1 MSPTVHQPPR
11 VTFHGAAQTVTGSM
25 HLVEAG
31 GLRLLLDCGIVQGGP
46 RDSVRDRRGVFPF
59 DPASLDALLL
69 SHAHVDHC
77 GNVPALVRQGFAGPI
92 YCSSATRALIG
103 VMLADTAK
111 IQEENAHVQ
120 RVVTASGQVLDGP
133 AFTREDVARTV
144 ARCIEM
150 PYGQPRTLGD
160 TAQVT
165 FIDAGHILGSA
176 MIHLAISDPSGSYRI
191 TFSGDLGRRGLPFL
205 HDTAAVPE
213 CDLLICESTYGG
225 RRHDTIDQM
234 ADKMAAILTRTAD
247 RGGKVFVPAF
257 SLGRTQLVVFYLRR
271 WMATGRIPRLPIF
284 VDSPLAMSISAVY
297 DQHPEGFQLA
307 ATAADPEVQYVTSNE
322 ESMDFVNRKGSC
334 VVVASGGMCEGG
346 RIIQHLRTHIDDPR
360 ASVVLVSY
368 QAPQSLGSR
377 LLEHRPTVRFHGRNW
392 NKWAEVQ
399 EVNGFS
405 GHADHD
411 DLLSYLDPLI
421 GQTRQ
426 VQLVHG
432 ELHAA
437 QALATSL
444 RNHGFDEVGIPARDQ
459 MVVA

>member
-1 MSPTVHQPPR
+1 
-11 VTFHGAAQTVTGSM
+11 M

-31 GLRLLLDCGIVQGGP
+31 GLRLLLDCGIVQGGA
-46 RDSVRDRRGVFPF
+46 RDSIRDRRGVFPF

-92 YCSSATRALIG
+92 FCCPATRSLMG
-103 VMLADTAK
+103 VMLADTAR
-111 IQEENAHVQ
+111 IQEENAHVDTL
-120 RVVTASGQVLDGP
+120 VGSSGQAPGP
-133 AFTREDVARTV
+133 VFTRADVSRTI
-144 ARCIEM
+144 ARCITL
-150 PYGQPRTLGD
+150 PYDEPHLLGN
-160 TAQVT
+160 TVEVR
-165 FIDAGHILGSA
+165 FVDAGHILGSA
-176 MIHLAISDPSGSYRI
+176 MVHLAISDPSGSYRI

-205 HDTAAVPE
+205 RDVAAVPD

-234 ADKMAAILTRTAD
+234 ADKLGAVLTRTAE
-247 RGGKVFVPAF
+247 RGGKILIPAF

-271 WMATGRIPRLPIF
+271 WMALGRLPRLPIF
-284 VDSPLAMSISAVY
+284 VDSPLASAIGDVY

-307 ATAADPEVQYVTSNE
+307 ATPDDPPTSFIGSGE
-322 ESMDFVNRKGSC
+322 ESHDLSQRKDPC

-346 RIIQHLRTHIDDPR
+346 RIIQHLRHHIDDPR
-360 ASVVLVSY
+360 TSVVLVSY
-368 QAPQSLGSR
+368 QAPHSLGAR
-377 LLEHRPTVRFHGRNW
+377 LLEHRPTVRFHGRTW
-392 NKWAEVQ
+392 NKWAEVL
-399 EVNGFS
+399 ELNGFS

-411 DLLSYLDPLI
+411 DLTSYLDPLI
-421 GQTRQ
+421 GQTKQ

-444 RNHGFDEVGIPARDQ
+444 RNHGFDDVGIPARDQ
-459 MVVA
+459 TVSLA

>member
-1 MSPTVHQPPR
+1 
-11 VTFHGAAQTVTGSM
+11 M

-31 GLRLLLDCGIVQGGP
+31 GLRLLLDCGIVQGGA

-59 DPASLDALLL
+59 DPASLDALVL

-92 YCSSATRALIG
+92 YCSPATRTLVGI
-103 VMLADTAK
+103 MLADTAR
-111 IQEENAHVQ
+111 IQEENAHVDQ
-120 RVVTASGQVLDGP
+120 FVTGASSGGP
-133 AFTREDVARTV
+133 AFTREDVSRTLANCV
-144 ARCIEM
+144 AL
-150 PYGQPRTLGD
+150 PYGEPHTISD
-160 TAQVT
+160 TVQVT
-165 FIDAGHILGSA
+165 FADAGHILGSA
-176 MIHLAISDPSGSYRI
+176 MVHLAVSDPTGSYRI

-234 ADKMAAILTRTAD
+234 ADKLKTVLERTAA
-247 RGGKVFVPAF
+247 RGGKVFIPAF

-271 WMATGRIPRLPIF
+271 WMALGRLPRLPIF
-284 VDSPLAMSISAVY
+284 VDSPLASNIAGVY
-297 DQHPEGFQLA
+297 AQHPEGFQVA
-307 ATAADPEVQYVTSNE
+307 STPDDPPAHYVGSNE
-322 ESMDFVNRKGSC
+322 ESQDLTQRKESC

-346 RIIQHLRTHIDDPR
+346 RIIQHLRHHIDDPR

-368 QAPQSLGSR
+368 QAPHSLGSR
-377 LLEHRPTVRFHGRNW
+377 LLEYRPTVRFHGRTW
-392 NKWAEVQ
+392 NKWAEVL
-399 EVNGFS
+399 ELNGFS

-411 DLLSYLDPLI
+411 DLMSYLDPLI
-421 GQTRQ
+421 GQTKQ
-426 VQLVHG
+426 IQLVHG

-444 RNHGFDEVGIPARDQ
+444 RNHGHDEVGIPARDQ
-459 MVVA
+459 TVSLA